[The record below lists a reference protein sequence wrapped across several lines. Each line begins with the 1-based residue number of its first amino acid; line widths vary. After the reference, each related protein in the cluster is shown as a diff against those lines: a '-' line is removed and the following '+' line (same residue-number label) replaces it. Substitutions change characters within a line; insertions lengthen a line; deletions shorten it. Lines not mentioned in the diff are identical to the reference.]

1 MKRCGVLCIY
11 ILNDSCHVWRVNDRS
26 TKTGSKETQQ
36 HASLVVQVRGD
47 SGMKHIL
54 SRTDFFDGLD
64 GTQ

>member
-1 MKRCGVLCIY
+1 MTLAG
-11 ILNDSCHVWRVNDRS
+11 VWRVNDRS
-26 TKTGSKETQQ
+26 TKQEAKETRQ

-47 SGMKHIL
+47 SGMKYIL